1 MLWIRTIW
9 MTLALLLGLLLAT
22 TMALEPADG
31 DPALDD
37 AQLTDVVF
45 VTRELGWAVGDRG
58 VIWHTADGGQSWNPQ
73 HSGVTCQ
80 LHSVCFLD
88 DKLGWAAGGFTKP
101 YSHTTVG
108 VVLHTRDGGQK
119 WSILRDKILPT
130 INQIGFFDA
139 KHGWAVG
146 HSSPLFPTGTMT
158 TTDGGRSWTALGG
171 GAARTWLAAD
181 FLDPNTGV
189 LAGRDSSLALAGRNG
204 IEPVAADY
212 GLRTLHR
219 LKLAANGAGWLVGD
233 GGLVLNTVDAGRTWS
248 TTEGALPAGANT
260 QFDYS
265 ALAVRGR
272 HVWIAGTPG
281 TRVLHSADGGRTWE
295 SAPTRQSLP
304 IRSLSFVDEQHGWA
318 VGELGTILASRD
330 GGRTWHKQRSH
341 AARGAIAGFF
351 ARPEQL
357 PLELMAKLSADEGY
371 LSVMEVLNREES
383 EIRSAAGRE
392 SIVHE
397 AASAAGA
404 SAGLTAWQFPLR
416 SAALKLSA
424 DRLIEDWNRVND
436 GQGIEKLEAHIVSR
450 LRMWRPSIVVTAGAD
465 ARDPLALAINQV
477 VLSAVEQAGDP
488 TRHAEQITAAGLE
501 PWKVQKVYAALAGGV
516 GTANINTAQVTARL
530 GRSIGELSAPSRGLV
545 AQEYTPAAPN
555 VAFRLLVDHI
565 PQGVGERDF
574 FSGIAITPGGDA
586 RRMYQEGSQN
596 NLAAAQREAQRFRNL
611 QAILELADKRGEDG
625 HFLANLG
632 DQTRDLEPDRA
643 AHVLFQLAKRY
654 WAKGRADMAA
664 ECYEV
669 LAERHANH
677 PLAGA
682 ALTWLIQYYAS
693 GEAAHR
699 AHAAGSF
706 VTEQS
711 QAHALVPASQRR
723 AGQLPAAGSAQ
734 AVQLAGGVSAASN
747 AMATG
752 GLITDPFDAGQRTAK
767 ACGYAEQLE
776 QVEPGLAYEPRVR
789 FPLAAAQKQQGRSG
803 AAERFFQ
810 ALRHH
815 RAQDAWWTCGQ
826 GELWLLKREGPS
838 PKPIWYAAQAPG
850 KPRLDAQLTEPF
862 WRSANSIELHS
873 AQRDDGNWSAVAM
886 LAYDHEY
893 LYLGLSVSRHAGYRY
908 QKFEKPRPRD
918 SELSDQDRVDLL
930 IDVDRDYATYYQFT
944 LDHTGRTAETCW
956 HDATWNPEW
965 FVASGGDETAWTAE
979 AAIPLAALA
988 AEPPSETT
996 AWAVGVQRTVPG
1008 VGFQSWTQPA
1018 SPGIMPE
1025 GFGYVVFEKQ

>member
-1 MLWIRTIW
+1 MLWIRTFW
-9 MTLALLLGLLLAT
+9 MSLALLLGLLFAT
-22 TMALEPADG
+22 TIALEPVAVDA
-31 DPALDD
+31 ALED
-37 AQLTDVVF
+37 AQLTDVAF

-58 VIWHTADGGQSWNPQ
+58 VIWHTADGGKTWNRQ
-73 HSGVTCQ
+73 HSGVTCRLQ
-80 LHSVCFLD
+80 SVCFLD
-88 DKLGWAAGGFTKP
+88 DKIGWAAGGFTQP

-130 INQIGFFDA
+130 INKIGFFDT
-139 KHGWAVG
+139 KRGWAVG
-146 HSSPLFPTGTMT
+146 HSSPLFPTGTLT
-158 TTDGGRSWTALGG
+158 TSDGGRSWAALGG
-171 GAARTWLAAD
+171 VAARNWLTAD
-181 FLDPNTGV
+181 FTDPNTGA

-204 IEPVAADY
+204 IQSVTADY
-212 GLRTLHR
+212 GLRALHR
-219 LKLAANGAGWLVGD
+219 LDLAANGAGWLVGD

-260 QFDYS
+260 QFDYA
-265 ALAVRGR
+265 ALANIGP

-295 SAPTRQSLP
+295 LAATGQSLP

-318 VGELGTILASRD
+318 VGELGTILATRD
-330 GGRTWHKQRSH
+330 GGRTWHKQRTH
-341 AARGAIAGFF
+341 ASRAAIAGFV

-357 PLELMAKLSADEGY
+357 PLELLAKLSADEGY
-371 LSVMEVLNREES
+371 LAAIEVLNREES
-383 EIRSAAGRE
+383 EIRSPLGRE
-392 SIVHE
+392 AIVHE

-404 SAGLTAWQFPLR
+404 STGLTAWQFPLR
-416 SAALKLSA
+416 STALKLSA
-424 DRLIEDWNRVND
+424 ERLIEDWNRVND
-436 GQGIEKLEAHIVSR
+436 GQGIEKLEAHVVSR
-450 LRMWRPSIVVTAGAD
+450 LRMWRPSIVVTVAAD

-477 VLSAVEQAGDP
+477 VLGAVEQAGDP
-488 TRHAEQITAAGLE
+488 TRYSEQITAAGLE
-501 PWKVQKVYAALAGGV
+501 PWKVQKVYAALSGGV
-516 GTANINTAQVTARL
+516 GTANINTAQVTSRL
-530 GRSIGELSAPSRGLV
+530 ARSIGELTAPARGLV
-545 AQEYTPAAPN
+545 AKEYTPVAPN

-574 FSGIAITPGGDA
+574 FSGITISPGSDA
-586 RRMYQEGSQN
+586 RRMYHEGSQN

-611 QAILELADKRGEDG
+611 QAILDLADKRGEEG

-643 AHVLFQLAKRY
+643 AQVMFQLAKRY

-669 LAERHANH
+669 LVEKHATH

-682 ALTWLIQYYAS
+682 SLAWLVQYYAS
-693 GEAAHR
+693 GETAHR
-699 AHAAGSF
+699 SHIAGEF
-706 VTEQS
+706 IAQQS
-711 QAHALVPASQRR
+711 QAQALVPDAQRT
-723 AGQLPAAGSAQ
+723 AGQLPAAGSAE
-734 AVQLAGGVSAASN
+734 AVQLAGGVATASN
-747 AMATG
+747 VTATG
-752 GLITDPFDAGQRTAK
+752 GLIAGSMDAGERTAK

-776 QVEPGLAYEPRVR
+776 QVEPALAYEPRVR

-826 GELWLLKREGPS
+826 GELWLLKREGDS
-838 PKPIWYAAQAPG
+838 PKPLWNVVPAPN
-850 KPRLDAQLTEPF
+850 KPRLDAQLNEPF
-862 WRSANSIELHS
+862 WRSATAVELHS
-873 AQRDDGNWSAVAM
+873 PQNDGDNWSAVAM
-886 LAYDHEY
+886 LAYDSEY
-893 LYLGLSVSRHAGYRY
+893 LYLGLSVSRHESYRY

-918 SELSDQDRVDLL
+918 SELSDQDRVELL

-944 LDHTGRTAETCW
+944 IDHTGRTAESCW

-965 FVASGGDETAWTAE
+965 FVASGGDETTWTAE
-979 AAIPLAALA
+979 AAIPLSALA
-988 AEPPSETT
+988 TTPPSETT

-1008 VGFQSWTQPA
+1008 VGFQAWTQPA
-1018 SPGIMPE
+1018 SPEVMPE
-1025 GFGYVVFEKQ
+1025 GFGYAVFKKQ